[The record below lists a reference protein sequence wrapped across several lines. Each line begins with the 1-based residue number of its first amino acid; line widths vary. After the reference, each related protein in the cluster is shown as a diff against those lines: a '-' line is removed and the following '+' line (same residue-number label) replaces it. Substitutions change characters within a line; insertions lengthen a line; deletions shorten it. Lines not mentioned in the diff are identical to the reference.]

1 MPELEEQLAALAT
14 AIEWPRT
21 PDLKVV
27 LPIHGEVAGEAGR
40 RGWRLPQSRWALAAA
55 AVLLIVATLLAYTPT
70 RNAIADWV
78 NLHTVFHRSET
89 PLPSPTPLP
98 SGRPGQY
105 LNLGTAVTLDEAR
118 HSGIE
123 WKILLPASLGQPDA
137 VYVKLPP
144 DGPSGGAVSLVYG
157 ERSDIKPS
165 GLTGVSVLVTEA
177 RGRVN
182 EQFFQKTLGPDVT
195 IEQVTIDGHSG
206 YWISGRPHNF
216 VFTAA
221 DGTPYFDTLRLAT
234 NTLVYDDGGT
244 VVRIEGDLSKEQAI
258 QIARSIS

>member
-1 MPELEEQLAALAT
+1 VPT
-14 AIEWPRT
+14 
-21 PDLKVV
+21 
-27 LPIHGEVAGEAGR
+27 LP
-40 RGWRLPQSRWALAAA
+40 
-55 AVLLIVATLLAYTPT
+55 AYTPT
-70 RNAIADWV
+70 RNAIAHWV
-78 NLHTVFHRSET
+78 NGHTAFHRSET

-98 SGRPGQY
+98 SRRPGQY

-123 WKILLPASLGQPDA
+123 WKILLPASLGHPDA
-137 VYVKLPP
+137 VYVRLPP

-182 EQFFQKTLGPDVT
+182 EQFLQKTLGPEVT

-206 YWISGRPHNF
+206 FLISRRPHNF
-216 VFTAA
+216 VFTSA
-221 DGTPYFDTLRLAT
+221 DGTPYLDTMRLAP
-234 NTLVYDDGGT
+234 NTQVCDDG
-244 VVRIEGDLSKEQAI
+244 
-258 QIARSIS
+258 